1 MLRLEDEKMKLTKA
15 KAKKIAVE
23 VWSYLAEHGEI
34 RFKTS
39 LPEKL
44 YNKIS
49 EMDYLC
55 PLCEL
60 LSKKCRLCPLWNC
73 TERFYIENNYCA
85 CTDYLKWAHAITN
98 EARAKYAAI
107 IRDKLIAW

>member
-1 MLRLEDEKMKLTKA
+1 MKLTKA

-34 RFKTS
+34 RIKID

-44 YNKIS
+44 YNKIKFLLMQCPCC
-49 EMDYLC
+49 ELYYVGGICPRC
-55 PLCEL
+55 PLKDCSFKSAYSEWCGAKT
-60 LSKKCRLCPLWNC
+60 KK
-73 TERFYIENNYCA
+73 T
-85 CTDYLKWAHAITN
+85 
-98 EARAKYAAI
+98 RAKYAAI